1 MFISVINGLL
11 ASKVIIPYFGLISFG
26 RWGEFVY
33 TPQFSPDILSYI
45 TKFFDTDQK
54 RNTIITSIA
63 TFGFLPLLSPFS
75 LILIF
80 QDFAQ
85 RFVLF
90 DPTSP
95 LRQGLNLHY
104 NANLAV
110 LLFIGSV
117 SAINNLLKNK
127 IYQKLIYFH
136 AFIIIIITIYYHQ
149 FLYHGPLGL
158 IYNKDFFKITKNL
171 KFFDDFISKVPRD
184 GKIMVQN
191 NLAVRFT
198 HNNLYLLLSREHLEN
213 IDPDI
218 VVLDFRPGQN
228 PNNYWPMTE
237 TTMETMAKSLQNNPK
252 YNIIY
257 RENHRFIFQ
266 KKRI

>member
-1 MFISVINGLL
+1 M
-11 ASKVIIPYFGLISFG
+11 
-26 RWGEFVY
+26 
-33 TPQFSPDILSYI
+33 
-45 TKFFDTDQK
+45 
-54 RNTIITSIA
+54 
-63 TFGFLPLLSPFS
+63 
-75 LILIF
+75 
-80 QDFAQ
+80 
-85 RFVLF
+85 
-90 DPTSP
+90 
-95 LRQGLNLHY
+95 
-104 NANLAV
+104 
-110 LLFIGSV
+110 
-117 SAINNLLKNK
+117 
-127 IYQKLIYFH
+127 
-136 AFIIIIITIYYHQ
+136 
-149 FLYHGPLGL
+149 
-158 IYNKDFFKITKNL
+158 